1 MMREAEVPVTFLPA
15 DRTVYVLAGTRLIEA
30 AAEAGIILDSPCGGE
45 GICGKCRMRLENPSL
60 EAGRIEKIFFLP
72 VEIGLGFRLACQTEV
87 RQPMTVFVPETS
99 LVAAK
104 HQILVRVEKTAVT
117 SEDRLIGVEQGI
129 ALAGQFA
136 VAFDI
141 GTTTLAAML
150 LDPNMTNEWAVVSR
164 LNPQTRFG
172 DDVISRILFARE
184 NPQGLQILHE
194 TIARA
199 VNEMIGELCL
209 QAGIERD
216 EISVLTFSG
225 NTTMQHLLC
234 RVDTSSLGTM
244 PFAPASRFG
253 TSYSAGELGLHV
265 HPDGRAYVFP
275 IIGGFVG
282 GDTVAGILA
291 TNLVNKPGP
300 ALLVDIGT
308 NGEIVLW
315 AKGKL
320 TAASTAAGPAF
331 EGARISCGMQGSAG
345 AIEKVIVDGRLRI
358 NVIGNVPPA
367 GLCGSGLIDVA
378 AELLRHKVLSP
389 QGKLRTPDELPDD
402 VLPDLIERVVLNEG
416 KVAFMLASEEDS
428 ATGKAIVL
436 TQRDFRELQLA
447 TGAIRSGIGILL
459 KRAGLKAQDLQE
471 VYIAGGFG
479 NFIRRSNAQRIGLLP
494 GQLEHHKIRY
504 SGNTSLA
511 GARLGALSLRARG
524 LAEEIARRTEH
535 VDLSTDP
542 DFQELFAEAMIF
554 PEE

>member
-1 MMREAEVPVTFLPA
+1 MREAEVPVAFLPA
-15 DRTVYVLAGTRLIEA
+15 GRTVYVLEGTRLIEA

-45 GICGKCRMRLENPSL
+45 GICGKCRVRLENPSL
-60 EAGRIEKIFFLP
+60 EPRRAEKIFFLP
-72 VEIGLGFRLACQTEV
+72 DEIRLGFRLACQTEV
-87 RQPMTVFVPETS
+87 RQPLTVFVPETS
-99 LVAAK
+99 LAAAK
-104 HQILVRVEKTAVT
+104 HQILVRVVKSATMA
-117 SEDRLIGVEQGI
+117 EDRPIGSEQGI
-129 ALAGQFA
+129 SAAGRFA
-136 VAFDI
+136 AAFDI

-150 LDPNMTNEWAVVSR
+150 LDPDASNERAVVSR

-172 DDVISRILFARE
+172 DDVLSRIFFARE
-184 NPQGLQILHE
+184 NPQGLQTLHE
-194 TIARA
+194 TIVRA
-199 VNEMIGELCL
+199 VNEMIGELCS
-209 QAGIERD
+209 QAGIKRD

-244 PFAPASRFG
+244 PFTPASRFG
-253 TSYSAGELGLHV
+253 ISYSAGELGLHV
-265 HPDGRAYVFP
+265 HPDARAYVFP

-291 TNLVNKPGP
+291 TELTNRPGP

-315 AKGKL
+315 AGGKM

-331 EGARISCGMQGSAG
+331 EGARISCGMRGSTG

-358 NVIGNVPPA
+358 NVIGNVAPA

-389 QGKLRTPDELPDD
+389 QGKLQTPDQLPEG
-402 VLPDLIERVVLNEG
+402 VLPDLRQRIILHEG
-416 KVAFMLASEEDS
+416 KVAFLLVPGEDS
-428 ATGKAIVL
+428 ATGKALEL

-447 TGAIRSGIGILL
+447 AGAIRAGIGILL
-459 KRAGLKAQDLQE
+459 KRAGLKAKDLEE
-471 VYIAGGFG
+471 VFIAGGFG

-504 SGNTSLA
+504 CGNTSLA
-511 GARLGALSLRARG
+511 GARLGRFRSVPGAWPRISPG
-524 LAEEIARRTEH
+524 GPNT
-535 VDLSTDP
+535 S
-542 DFQELFAEAMIF
+542 IF
-554 PEE
+554 PQTRIFRNYLPRR

>member
-1 MMREAEVPVTFLPA
+1 VPVTFLPA

-45 GICGKCRMRLENPSL
+45 GICGKCRVRLENPSI
-60 EAGRIEKIFFLP
+60 EPGRAEKIFFLP

-87 RQPMTVFVPETS
+87 RQAMTVFVPETS

-117 SEDRLIGVEQGI
+117 AEDRSVGAEQGI
-129 ALAGQFA
+129 AGAGQFA

-150 LDPNMTNEWAVVSR
+150 LDPNIANERVVVSR

-172 DDVISRILFARE
+172 DDVISRIYYARE

-194 TIARA
+194 TVVRA
-199 VNEMIGELCL
+199 VDEMIGELCA
-209 QAGIERD
+209 QAGIKRD

-234 RVDTSSLGTM
+234 RMDPSSLGTM
-244 PFAPASRFG
+244 PFTPASRFG
-253 TSYSAGELGLHV
+253 TSYSASELGLHV
-265 HPDGRAYVFP
+265 HPQSRAYVFP

-291 TNLVNKPGP
+291 TDLTNKKGP

-331 EGARISCGMQGSAG
+331 EGARISCGMQGCAG
-345 AIEKVIVDGRLRI
+345 AIEKVVVDGRLRI
-358 NVIGNVPPA
+358 NVIGNVAPA

-389 QGKLRTPDELPDD
+389 QGKLRTPDQLPEG
-402 VLPDLIERVVLNEG
+402 VLPDLRQRIVLHEG
-416 KVAFMLASEEDS
+416 KVALLLASEEDS
-428 ATGKAIVL
+428 ATGKALVL

-447 TGAIRSGIGILL
+447 TGAIRAGIGILL
-459 KRAGLKAQDLQE
+459 KRAGLKAEDLQA

-494 GQLEHHKIRY
+494 GQLDHYKIRY

-511 GARLGALSLRARG
+511 GACLGALSIRARG

-535 VDLSTDP
+535 IDLSTDP
-542 DFQELFAEAMIF
+542 DFQDLFAEAMIF

>member
-1 MMREAEVPVTFLPA
+1 
-15 DRTVYVLAGTRLIEA
+15 
-30 AAEAGIILDSPCGGE
+30 
-45 GICGKCRMRLENPSL
+45 
-60 EAGRIEKIFFLP
+60 
-72 VEIGLGFRLACQTEV
+72 
-87 RQPMTVFVPETS
+87 MTVFVPETS

-104 HQILVRVEKTAVT
+104 HQILVRVEKMAVT
-117 SEDRLIGVEQGI
+117 AEGRPIESEQGI

-150 LDPNMTNEWAVVSR
+150 LDPNTTNERAVVSR

-199 VNEMIGELCL
+199 VDEMIGELCS
-209 QAGIERD
+209 QTGIKRD

-244 PFAPASRFG
+244 PFTPASRFG
-253 TSYSAGELGLHV
+253 TSYSAGELGLHI

-331 EGARISCGMQGSAG
+331 EGARISCGMQGSGG

-378 AELLRHKVLSP
+378 AELLRHKILSP
-389 QGKLRTPDELPDD
+389 QGKLQTPDELPDD
-402 VLPDLIERVVLNEG
+402 VLPDLRDRILLHEG
-416 KVAFMLASEEDS
+416 KVVFLLAPGEDS

-447 TGAIRSGIGILL
+447 TGAIRAGIGILL
-459 KRAGLKAQDLQE
+459 KRAGLKAEDLEE